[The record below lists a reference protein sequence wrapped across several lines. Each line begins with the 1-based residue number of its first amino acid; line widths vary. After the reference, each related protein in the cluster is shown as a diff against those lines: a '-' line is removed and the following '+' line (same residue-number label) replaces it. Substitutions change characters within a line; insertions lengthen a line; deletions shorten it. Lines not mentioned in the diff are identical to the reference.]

1 MPPLPSAQP
10 PAAHT
15 QPNGYILAIDQGTTS
30 SRAIVF
36 NHQGEIVSIGQM
48 EHHQIYPQPGW
59 VEHDATEIWNNV
71 REVAGLALTRANI
84 SKEDIAA
91 IGITNQRETTVV
103 WHKKTGKPIYNAIVW
118 LDVRTQD
125 ICDALAANY
134 GGDKIKQITGLPPN
148 TYFAGPK
155 IKWILDNVSGATE
168 AAANGELLFGTIDSW
183 LLWQMT
189 GGPKGGVHATDVTN
203 ASRTMLMDLETLQ
216 WREDICQALG
226 VPLNMLPQIK
236 SSSEIYGYGTK
247 RGLLTGVPIA
257 GILGDQQA
265 AAVGQVCFEAG
276 MAKNTYGTGCFL
288 LLNTGE
294 RPIYSKDLLTT
305 VLYKFG
311 SQAPVYALE
320 GSIAN
325 SGSAVQWLRD
335 NLGFFS
341 EAPEIENLAL
351 SVPDNGGCYFVPAF
365 SGLFAPLWRPDARGA
380 IVGLT
385 AFVTKA
391 HIARAALE
399 ATAYQTRTIMD
410 VMAQDSGVTLKTL
423 KVDGGMTKNDLAMQF
438 QADQLGVDVVRPKVT
453 ETTALGAAY
462 AAGLAVGFWANEA
475 ELVANWAEDKRWTPQ
490 LAPAARERM
499 YRHWNKAVSKTFD
512 WVEEEVTDELA
523 AEIATDLV
531 GGVAKGMD

>member
-1 MPPLPSAQP
+1 M
-10 PAAHT
+10 
-15 QPNGYILAIDQGTTS
+15 NDYILAIDQGTTS

-36 NHQGEIVSIGQM
+36 SHKGEIVSVGQL
-48 EHHQIYPQPGW
+48 EQRQIYPEPGW
-59 VEHDATEIWNNV
+59 VEHDPIEIWNNV
-71 REVAGLALTRANI
+71 REVTGLALTRANI
-84 SKEDIAA
+84 SAADIAA
-91 IGITNQRETTVV
+91 VGITNQRETTVV
-103 WHKKTGKPIYNAIVW
+103 WNKHTGEPIYNAIVW

-125 ICDALAANY
+125 ICEALAESY
-134 GGDKIKQITGLPPN
+134 GSEKLKHITGLPPN
-148 TYFAGPK
+148 TYFSGLK
-155 IKWILDNVSGATE
+155 IAWILQNVPGAQ
-168 AAANGELLFGTIDSW
+168 AAAEAGDLLFGTIDTW

-189 GGPKGGVHATDVTN
+189 GGPNGGIHATDVTN
-203 ASRTMLMDLETLQ
+203 ASRTLLMDLKTLT
-216 WREDICQALG
+216 WRPDICAALG
-226 VPLNMLPQIK
+226 IPLNMLPEIK
-236 SSSEIYGYGTK
+236 SSSEIFGYARQHGI
-247 RGLLTGVPIA
+247 LPGVPIA

-288 LLNTGE
+288 LLNTGTE
-294 RPIYSKDLLTT
+294 PVYSKDLLTT
-305 VLYKFG
+305 VLYKFNG
-311 SQAPVYALE
+311 NPPVYALE

-341 EAPEIENLAL
+341 EAPEIEALAL
-351 SVPDNGGCYFVPAF
+351 SVPNNGGCYFVPAF

-385 AFVTKA
+385 GFVTKA

-410 VMAQDSGVTLKTL
+410 VMEKDSDVTLKTL

-475 ELVANWAEDKRWTPQ
+475 ELVANWAEDKRWSPQ
-490 LAPAARERM
+490 LEPKERERL
-499 YRHWNKAVSKTFD
+499 YRQWNKAVSKTFD
-512 WVEEEVTDELA
+512 WVDDE
-523 AEIATDLV
+523 D
-531 GGVAKGMD
+531 DDY